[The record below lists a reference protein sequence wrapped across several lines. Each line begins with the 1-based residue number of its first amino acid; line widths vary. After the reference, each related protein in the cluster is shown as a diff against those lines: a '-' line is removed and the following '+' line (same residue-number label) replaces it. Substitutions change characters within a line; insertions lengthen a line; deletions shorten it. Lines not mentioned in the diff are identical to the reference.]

1 MSLQEGIVPLEWK
14 EANIIP
20 LFKNGSRNKSVNYRP
35 VSLTSVICKLLET
48 IIRDHMMDFLVKHK
62 LINTSQHG
70 FLKARSCLTNLLC
83 FFEEITKWVDDGSP
97 VDVIYLDFQK
107 AFDKVPH
114 QRLILKLK
122 SYGMGNSIINWIE
135 QWLTDR
141 RQRVVVDGEVS
152 SWKSVLSGVP
162 KGSVLGP
169 ILFLVY
175 INDLEEGVTGK
186 ILKFADDTK
195 LFTKTK
201 EIGDKENLQDDID
214 KLVKWSEKWQM
225 LFNFGK
231 CKCLH
236 IGPGNTSMTYE
247 MGGTIL
253 STTVKEKD
261 LGVTM
266 NANMKVSE
274 QCRIAA
280 SKGNQ
285 VLGMIRRNITYKDK
299 RLIVP
304 LYKAIV
310 RPHLEYCIQAWSPY
324 LRKDIDMLEKIQR
337 RATKLIPGLRDLR
350 YEERLKEC
358 GLTTLETR

>member
-1 MSLQEGIVPLEWK
+1 M
-14 EANIIP
+14 
-20 LFKNGSRNKSVNYRP
+20 
-35 VSLTSVICKLLET
+35 
-48 IIRDHMMDFLVKHK
+48 
-62 LINTSQHG
+62 
-70 FLKARSCLTNLLC
+70 
-83 FFEEITKWVDDGSP
+83 
-97 VDVIYLDFQK
+97 DFQK

-122 SYGMGNSIINWIE
+122 SHGMGNSIINWIE

-152 SWKSVLSGVP
+152 NWKSVLSGVP
-162 KGSVLGP
+162 QGSVLGP
-169 ILFLVY
+169 ILFLVD
-175 INDLEEGVTGK
+175 INDLEEGVIGK

-201 EIGDKENLQDDID
+201 EIGDKQNLQDDID

-253 STTVKEKD
+253 STTVKEKY

-280 SKGNQ
+280 SKGKQ
-285 VLGMIRRNITYKDK
+285 VLGMIRRNISYKDK
-299 RLIVP
+299 SLIVP

-324 LRKDIDMLEKIQR
+324 LRKDIDML
-337 RATKLIPGLRDLR
+337 
-350 YEERLKEC
+350 
-358 GLTTLETR
+358 